1 MIGSEHSN
9 VKLRSARS
17 TAACFG
23 ECNVFVEMLNG
34 FPPRIAENEV
44 LGFNDVQCVYPTV
57 SVLDCTV
64 Q

>member
-1 MIGSEHSN
+1 MSMLRMPRSSVIGSEHSN

-23 ECNVFVEMLNG
+23 ECNVFVEMLNA

-44 LGFNDVQCVYPTV
+44 LGFNDV
-57 SVLDCTV
+57 
-64 Q
+64 

>member
-1 MIGSEHSN
+1 
-9 VKLRSARS
+9 
-17 TAACFG
+17 
-23 ECNVFVEMLNG
+23 MLNG
-34 FPPRIAENEV
+34 FPLRIAENEV